1 MDPVLAK
8 DQSLGRSIGLACFK
22 LKLHPPEQQH
32 GHALIPLQA
41 AWFHQ
46 FSVTNWPS

>member
-22 LKLHPPEQQH
+22 LKLHPKKLKLKS
-32 GHALIPLQA
+32 ALA
-41 AWFHQ
+41 DRETAWR
-46 FSVTNWPS
+46 